1 MNKQRQVFTDY
12 LGSVRREMETKGD
25 IKIYQETLAKLDEG
39 DDAEDAPNSQQL
51 QQQMLQQ
58 QIQQQI
64 QKQQQQQAPPT
75 GK

>member
-1 MNKQRQVFTDY
+1 
-12 LGSVRREMETKGD
+12 MEAKGD
-25 IKIYQETLAKLDEG
+25 IKIYQETFAKLDEG
-39 DDAEDAPNSQQL
+39 DDAENAPNQQQL

-64 QKQQQQQAPPT
+64 QQQQQQAPPP